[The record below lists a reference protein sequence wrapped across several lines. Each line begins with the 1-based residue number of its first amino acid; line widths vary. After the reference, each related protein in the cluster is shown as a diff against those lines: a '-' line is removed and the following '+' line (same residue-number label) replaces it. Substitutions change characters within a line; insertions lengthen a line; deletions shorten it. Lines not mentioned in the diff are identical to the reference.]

1 MNQDLC
7 KDVRLLL
14 PLYIE
19 NMLSDEEMTQVR
31 DHLAECSGCQSEY
44 DLLKGIMQATKEMPS
59 LEVSDEFTAKLHE
72 RLEETAK
79 DMVFPVK
86 RVRANRLRNWRI
98 YPIIAAGAA
107 VVALSVFALNRIP
120 DTSQF
125 VPNQPVVS
133 PVPGNNLSQAIDGLE
148 SAEDSAA
155 PGTGDFGAVSASTKP
170 EQENRQTASPALDDE
185 NGQDNLSQD
194 PITEPA
200 ENLPENAMA
209 LSSDSEA
216 KNSIAP
222 PASPGAETSA
232 TSLPPVMSAATS
244 SFTEEEKENFSQNDS
259 ANDKAGNGESASDAK
274 RASGASAASAGTS
287 GGGGS
292 SSGLLYSAAKAP
304 DKQKITVSFYF
315 TQEGLALAR
324 GELSGMQAEDG
335 SYRVPSEEYSS
346 YADLLQNTEGYL
358 YSDTH
363 TTDYSEEYADA
374 LKKQAEGVQAEEAED
389 TIEQIDQY
397 ASYYYIELMES
408 E

>member
-292 SSGLLYSAAKAP
+292 SSRLLYSAAKAP